1 MLQLKEMMQR
11 LPEGHDAD
19 LSTDS
24 YVETTNRIVDQSID
38 ESHMTNMITPKTES
52 RGNAEKVVLP
62 NGATTQS
69 GKAEW
74 VVQDEPGVYVSLSS
88 LPDGGNE
95 LKRVRFRYLSFPT
108 LSFV

>member
-38 ESHMTNMITPKTES
+38 ESHMTNMITPKNES

-88 LPDGGNE
+88 LPGGGNE